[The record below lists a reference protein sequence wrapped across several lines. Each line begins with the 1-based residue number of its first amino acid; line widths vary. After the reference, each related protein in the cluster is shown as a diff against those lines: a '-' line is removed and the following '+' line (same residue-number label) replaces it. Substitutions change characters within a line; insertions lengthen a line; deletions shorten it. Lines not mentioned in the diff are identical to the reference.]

1 MNNYASIGVDALV
14 TLNFHKHRES
24 RPALFGSRL
33 INKVRIKTLLIFAV
47 QRTSTRCI
55 HSEFVV
61 RELADLR
68 YDNCWGRPLLIP
80 IAVDYLLRIGIGSI

>member
-33 INKVRIKTLLIFAV
+33 INKVGTIYIKTIIPKAKV
-47 QRTSTRCI
+47 
-55 HSEFVV
+55 
-61 RELADLR
+61 
-68 YDNCWGRPLLIP
+68 GRK
-80 IAVDYLLRIGIGSI
+80 SQ